1 MERVI
6 SVFTS
11 TNSQRAAIGNK
22 LIQSKDIR
30 GSIDILNV
38 CDLAI
43 SINQTNEEMLL
54 NQMRLFIM
62 RSRSSK
68 KWGQVKIYTNFD
80 MGNFCT
86 FSELME

>member
-1 MERVI
+1 M
-6 SVFTS
+6 
-11 TNSQRAAIGNK
+11 
-22 LIQSKDIR
+22 
-30 GSIDILNV
+30 

-68 KWGQVKIYTNFD
+68 KWGQVRIYTNFD
-80 MGNFCT
+80 MGHFAV
-86 FSELME
+86 FSEIME